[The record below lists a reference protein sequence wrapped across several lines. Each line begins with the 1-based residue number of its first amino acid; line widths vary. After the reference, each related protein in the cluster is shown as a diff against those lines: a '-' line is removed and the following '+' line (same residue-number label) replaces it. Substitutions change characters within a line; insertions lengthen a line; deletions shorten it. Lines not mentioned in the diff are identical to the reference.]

1 MDSPF
6 KNEVGE
12 RRKRRQPAAL
22 TIALVI
28 VICLSTL
35 CLYAAGDRLN
45 PLAAAAALSHLYILA
60 LIAAVLRGRPWAIW
74 GAGVASLFAY
84 ALFRPTAPAVAM
96 VSGMFACVGGMTI
109 AALSRLLLW
118 RSNVQTRL
126 KRLDEANA
134 DAQKHLNES
143 SALFEIAREISR
155 TFDMERLFED
165 VMRRLSNQLNMYRG
179 QLLLY
184 DRAAE
189 RFTLKCA
196 YGITDADMERGRYR
210 LGEKIYRQTLETGRP
225 MAVPNMGDEP
235 IALHQA
241 EGGFEAAA
249 EKRSVAFL
257 CLPIVMEGETAGV
270 LSVDRAPMDERTLRD
285 DLNFLTIV
293 ASVFSQALKIQQMIE
308 EAALHERLAA
318 LGEMS
323 QSLAHEIRN
332 PLGGIRGAAQLI
344 EIGVKRMSGGQE
356 PALSNKSAEGM
367 LQYASIIIE
376 EVERL
381 NRVVEKQLRY
391 GRSSPDMFQEIDL
404 AEAAERAL
412 VLMKNEAQKSG
423 AQIRRDFS
431 ENAPRVLADA
441 DQMTQV
447 FLNLV
452 SNAIDAMPD
461 GGELRVSVRAVERMS
476 GGSMRVVE
484 ACVQDDGP
492 GVSPELRR
500 RIFDPLYTTKRKGA
514 GIGLALTKRIVEDHN
529 GTIEVGEVGGG
540 GCRFTVTLPAVQ
552 QA

>member
-1 MDSPF
+1 MDSPLE
-6 KNEVGE
+6 NEVGDGG
-12 RRKRRQPAAL
+12 RRRQPAAL
-22 TIALVI
+22 TIVLV
-28 VICLSTL
+28 VGICLSSL

-45 PLAAAAALSHLYILA
+45 PLAAAAALSHLYLLA
-60 LIAAVLRGRPWAIW
+60 LVAAVLRGRPWAVW
-74 GAGVASLFAY
+74 GFGAASLFAY
-84 ALFRPTAPAVAM
+84 ALFRPDTPSVAM

-118 RSNVQTRL
+118 RESVQTRL
-126 KRLDEANA
+126 KRLDKANA
-134 DAQKHLNES
+134 EAQKHLIES

-155 TFDMERLFED
+155 TFDMESLFED
-165 VMRRLSNQLNMYRG
+165 VMRRLSQQLNMYRG

-196 YGITDADMERGRYR
+196 YGLTDADIERGQYR
-210 LGEKIYRQTLETGRP
+210 LGETIYRQTLKTGQP
-225 MAVPNMGDEP
+225 TAAPNLGDKP
-235 IALHQA
+235 IALH
-241 EGGFEAAA
+241 EAAA
-249 EKRSVAFL
+249 EDRSVAFL

-344 EIGVKRMSGGQE
+344 EIGVKRMSGGQ
-356 PALSNKSAEGM
+356 PALSNKSAEDM

-412 VLMKNEAQKSG
+412 VLMMDEAQKSG
-423 AQIRRDFS
+423 ARIRRDFA
-431 ENAPRVLADA
+431 ENVPRVLADA
-441 DQMTQV
+441 DQIAQV
-447 FLNLV
+447 FLNLI

-461 GGELRVSVRAVERMS
+461 GGELRVSARAVERSS

-484 ACVQDDGP
+484 AYVQDDGP

-529 GTIEVGEVGGG
+529 GTIEVGDGDGR

-552 QA
+552 

>member
-1 MDSPF
+1 MDSPSE
-6 KNEVGE
+6 NEVGE
-12 RRKRRQPAAL
+12 RRRKRQPVAL
-22 TIALVI
+22 TIVLV
-28 VICLSTL
+28 VGICLSSL
-35 CLYAAGDRLN
+35 CVYAAGDRLN

-60 LIAAVLRGRPWAIW
+60 LVAAVLRGRPWAVW

-84 ALFRPTAPAVAM
+84 ALFRPNIPAIAM
-96 VSGMFACVGGMTI
+96 VCGMFACVGGMTI

-118 RSNVQTRL
+118 RDNVQTRL

-134 DAQKHLNES
+134 EAQKHLSES

-155 TFDMERLFED
+155 TFDMESLFED
-165 VMRRLSNQLNMYRG
+165 VMRRLSEQLNMYRG

-196 YGITDADMERGRYR
+196 YGLTDADIERGQYR
-210 LGEKIYRQTLETGRP
+210 LGENIYRQTLKTGQP
-225 MAVPNMGDEP
+225 MAAPNLGDKP
-235 IALHQA
+235 IALH
-241 EGGFEAAA
+241 EAAA
-249 EKRSVAFL
+249 EERSVAFL

-344 EIGVKRMSGGQE
+344 EIGVKRMNGGRE
-356 PALSNKSAEGM
+356 PALSNKSAEDM

-431 ENAPRVLADA
+431 KNAPRVLADA
-441 DQMTQV
+441 DQITQV
-447 FLNLV
+447 FLNLI

-461 GGELRVSVRAVERMS
+461 GGELRVSVRAVERTS
-476 GGSMRVVE
+476 GESMRVVE
-484 ACVQDDGP
+484 AYVQDNGP

-529 GTIEVGEVGGG
+529 GTIEVSAVGGG
-540 GCRFTVTLPAVQ
+540 GCRFTVSLPAVQ
-552 QA
+552 QV